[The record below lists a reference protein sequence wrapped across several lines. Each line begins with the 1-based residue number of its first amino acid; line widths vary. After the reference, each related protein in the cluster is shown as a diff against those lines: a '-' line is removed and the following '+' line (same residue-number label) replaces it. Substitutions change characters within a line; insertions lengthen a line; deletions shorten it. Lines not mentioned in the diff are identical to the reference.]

1 MRLFELHFSR
11 TWGNLQLNPFN
22 NSNIDTFKNRII
34 NCHIYCFDDLDLY
47 KNLRVF
53 ILIVSMYAVCYM
65 FFLTLLPRD
74 YAHYARVSF
83 SKYLSYIIC
92 CTLCCYFPD
101 LLDKK
106 SLNEHYTLTEKCRFK
121 MMDPVCTTYYSD
133 MARVG
138 RPSIDPVFILPVT
151 ATYSNRDKASNTYS
165 NNTNKCTELSIQ
177 DETQI
182 EETINVDSFTTHEL
196 SVLNKID
203 PDINYLN
210 TQTII
215 NNTKYYTEHPFRKK
229 KNR

>member
-11 TWGNLQLNPFN
+11 TWGNLQLNQFN
-22 NSNIDTFKNRII
+22 HSNIDTFINRII
-34 NCHIYCFDDLDLY
+34 NCHIYCFYNLDLY

-65 FFLTLLPRD
+65 FFLMLLPRD

-106 SLNEHYTLTEKCRFK
+106 SLNNNHTLIEKCRFK
-121 MMDPVCTTYYSD
+121 IMDPVCTTYYSD

-182 EETINVDSFTTHEL
+182 EETINVDSFTTHEQ
-196 SVLNKID
+196 SC
-203 PDINYLN
+203 
-210 TQTII
+210 T
-215 NNTKYYTEHPFRKK
+215 
-229 KNR
+229 